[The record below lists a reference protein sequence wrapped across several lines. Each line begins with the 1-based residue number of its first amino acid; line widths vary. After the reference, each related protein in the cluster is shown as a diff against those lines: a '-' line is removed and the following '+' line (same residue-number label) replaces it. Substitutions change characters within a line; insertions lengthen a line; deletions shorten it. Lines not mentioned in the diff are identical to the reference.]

1 VVQDEPAAMTAFA
14 VQVPSAVL
22 NSESEDENGVAPRV
36 MAPPLAVNVTV
47 PQVPVVPT
55 P

>member
-1 VVQDEPAAMTAFA
+1 MTAFA
-14 VQVPSAVL
+14 VQVPKVAV
-22 NSESEDENGVAPRV
+22 NSESEELKGVAPKV
-36 MAPPLAVNVTV
+36 TEPPFAVIVSV